1 MEIGES
7 ALQFHALKRR
17 LFQILLFLFIFAA
30 AIFAE
35 AKAFANGDPLLLSGI
50 VRDDDGGITLVAGA
64 TYEAGSTSESTY
76 FGDFDAI
83 FNGMNATISGL
94 LVPLFNS
101 IGDGGVVKNLHL
113 ETFADETGVQGK
125 GALAN
130 ALESGGKVENVTVT
144 GNVTGGIEVG
154 GLVGS
159 SSGTITNSSM
169 NGEVNGDYRVGGL
182 VGVLNTGGTI
192 TGSQATG
199 DVTGIGDRVGGL
211 VGWADGNISSSSAE
225 GNVSGRWD
233 VGGLVGYSSGDIAN
247 SHATGDV
254 SGEDRVGGLVGQS
267 DGDITFSSAKGE
279 VTSTAVNAVGD
290 GIHGPLALDGRHG
303 IGGLVGYNTG
313 DITSSFTGEA
323 DTDSPIPAGAV
334 TGLKNVGG
342 LVGFS
347 SGNISNSRASGN
359 VNESWSCA
367 DNSDEPVC
375 IDYVGGLVGYS
386 TGDIESSWASGTV
399 TGLNYIGGLVG
410 YSTGDIESTFA
421 EGEAYGT
428 NYVGGLVGYSTGDI
442 TVSEASGGVGGQ
454 SYTGGLVGYSVGD
467 ITDSN
472 ATINVYGF
480 TYSGGLVGYSEG
492 NITNSHSTGEEVVSA
507 SQGGGG
513 DFIGGLVG
521 YSEGEITGSSATADV
536 TGRHYVGGLVGKS
549 EGNIT
554 NSWASSYVSGD
565 HYVGGL
571 VGYSEG
577 DISDSS
583 ATGDIEFPEDETSWI
598 PKIVIGGDYV
608 GGLVGYSVG
617 DVINSNAAIVV
628 LGSNNIGG
636 LVGKSLGKIS
646 DSHATGIV
654 ESIGEYVGGLVGY
667 SEGDITDSS
676 ASGDVTG
683 DNGMTGPTDYI
694 GGLVGYLE
702 GVIKNSFATGSVSG
716 GDNVGGLVGSIDTL
730 PWLDPY
736 LDLSTLRSS
745 RPIPDIGEINLVQG
759 DFYIWDG
766 EDWRKIYNISGSY
779 AEGNVTGGS
788 YVGGLVGS
796 SSSETTITDSY
807 ATGVVIGDG
816 EYIGGFI
823 GDAGYN
829 SKISNSYATG
839 SVTGTNDAEHGVGGF
854 AGYLSGSLINTYATG
869 NVNGFDEVG
878 GLVGST
884 GVAVS
889 VSISNSHATGNVTGV
904 DYIGGLVGELDYN
917 HTITNSY
924 ATGDASGNEW
934 VGGLVGQSDGDITN
948 SHAKGRVNGE
958 EHVGGLVGYAAGD
971 ITDSYAEGA
980 VSGTYDNVGGL
991 AGTSI
996 GNITD
1001 SHAIGTVTG
1010 SYDVGGLVGRF
1021 YENREI
1027 TYSYVDLGTL
1037 LLMTRIFNDPSEEGP
1052 PVEPGSNAVI
1062 AGQIYFYPYPSGE
1075 TPSDWIPLR
1084 DVVTITNSYAKG
1096 NVTGAD
1102 DIGGLVGNLGDWAR
1116 ITNSYATGNVIGKV
1130 EDEGGDAGGL
1140 VGFSSGVISNSHAS
1154 GDVSGFYDIGGLV
1167 GDLQGTIFVT
1177 GDLKGTGSITNS
1189 YATGN
1194 VTATGTDGGWIDG
1207 WGGLVGES
1215 SGLISNSYATGN
1227 VVADYNFGSL
1237 IGYLMLNENL
1247 DFQILNSFATGSTSR
1262 ANNVVRI
1269 YETVYD
1275 ADSDPYVEVE
1285 LDLLGLG
1292 GFVGCAVEDG
1302 SDGYICID
1310 SYKSFPETTPSLLS
1324 VVNTEGTAG
1333 APAFEIVACKN
1344 NGLPLLSELSV
1355 SYGNTCPVS
1364 TNRERRIREFIQTTT
1379 LTQIAKTLGFVISP
1393 KFPNDAQIG
1402 FIENEKEL
1410 AISKILGVQKAAD
1423 RVARTFVKTGEALQI
1438 SYDSGSKEPIEL
1450 WVKLPNGKWLLA
1462 GVINFDKDGKA
1473 ILPPMY
1479 FKVAGE
1485 HVLVLNKPSEDS
1497 VKANTPLNQIG
1508 SLTVIVN

>member
-50 VRDDDGGITLVAGA
+50 VRDDYGGITLVAGA

-76 FGDFDAI
+76 FGDFNAI
-83 FNGMNATISGL
+83 FNGMNATIGGL

-113 ETFADETGVQGK
+113 ETVAGETGVQGN

-144 GNVTGGIEVG
+144 GNVTGGAGVG

-169 NGEVNGDYRVGGL
+169 NGEVNGDFRVGGL
-182 VGVLNTGGTI
+182 VGVLSTGGTI
-192 TGSQATG
+192 TGSQAIG

-225 GNVSGRWD
+225 GNVSGSRWD

-254 SGEDRVGGLVGQS
+254 SGEDRVGGLVGHS

-279 VTSTAVNAVGD
+279 VTSTAVNAVENGV
-290 GIHGPLALDGRHG
+290 HGELALDGVNG

-313 DITSSFTGEA
+313 NITSSFTGEA
-323 DTDSPIPAGAV
+323 DTDSPIPSGVV

-347 SGNISNSRASGN
+347 SGDITNSRATGD
-359 VNESWSCA
+359 VNISWSCVEGVTDA
-367 DNSDEPVC
+367 PCFEYSGGLVGQSTGDIRASWASGSVGGQ
-375 IDYVGGLVGYS
+375 DYVGGLVG
-386 TGDIESSWASGTV
+386 ESVGNISNSFASGFV
-399 TGLNYIGGLVG
+399 IGSDYVGGLVG
-410 YSTGDIESTFA
+410 RSTGVITNGETYADEELLA
-421 EGEAYGT
+421 ELPFYVGGSEYVGGLIGYSEG
-428 NYVGGLVGYSTGDI
+428 NVIDSVSRVPVSGFRYVGGLVGYLEGDI
-442 TVSEASGGVGGQ
+442 TN
-454 SYTGGLVGYSVGD
+454 SV
-467 ITDSN
+467 
-472 ATINVYGF
+472 A
-480 TYSGGLVGYSEG
+480 
-492 NITNSHSTGEEVVSA
+492 
-507 SQGGGG
+507 
-513 DFIGGLVG
+513 
-521 YSEGEITGSSATADV
+521 EGEVHGEGS
-536 TGRHYVGGLVGKS
+536 
-549 EGNIT
+549 E
-554 NSWASSYVSGD
+554 
-565 HYVGGL
+565 
-571 VGYSEG
+571 
-577 DISDSS
+577 
-583 ATGDIEFPEDETSWI
+583 
-598 PKIVIGGDYV
+598 
-608 GGLVGYSVG
+608 
-617 DVINSNAAIVV
+617 
-628 LGSNNIGG
+628 
-636 LVGKSLGKIS
+636 
-646 DSHATGIV
+646 
-654 ESIGEYVGGLVGY
+654 VGGLVGY

-676 ASGDVTG
+676 ATGDVTG
-683 DNGMTGPTDYI
+683 AGMGGPTDYI
-694 GGLVGYLE
+694 GGLVGYSE
-702 GVIKNSFATGSVSG
+702 GDITNSSATADVSG
-716 GDNVGGLVGSIDTL
+716 RTNVGGLVGWQYTGAITNSFATGEIIG
-730 PWLDPY
+730 
-736 LDLSTLRSS
+736 SN
-745 RPIPDIGEINLVQG
+745 DIGGLVG
-759 DFYIWDG
+759 YSNDSIT
-766 EDWRKIYNISGSY
+766 NSY
-779 AEGNVTGGS
+779 ATGGVTGTAGEVGGLAGYS
-788 YVGGLVGS
+788 GDTITNSYATGAVNGTEDYVGGLVGFAYGAIINS
-796 SSSETTITDSY
+796 HATGMVNGTELVGGLVGENWEAVENSYASGNVTGEDYIGGLVGRAGEFTTIDSSFARGNVSGDDSVGGLVGELEEGASVANSY

-884 GVAVS
+884 GVAVN

-934 VGGLVGQSDGDITN
+934 VGGLVGYSEGDITG
-948 SHAKGRVNGE
+948 SH
-958 EHVGGLVGYAAGD
+958 
-971 ITDSYAEGA
+971 AEGA
-980 VSGTYDNVGGL
+980 VSGTYDKAGGL
-991 AGTSI
+991 VGESSGFITNSYAI
-996 GNITD
+996 GN
-1001 SHAIGTVTG
+1001 VTG
-1010 SYDVGGLVGRF
+1010 SYDIGGLVGRF

-1027 TYSYVDLGTL
+1027 TYSYQDLETL
-1037 LLMTRIFNDPSEEGP
+1037 LLMTEIFNDPSGEEGP
-1052 PVEPGSNAVI
+1052 PVSPGSNAVI
-1062 AGQIYFYPYPSGE
+1062 AGQIYFYTYPFSE
-1075 TPSDWIPLR
+1075 TPSEWVLDR
-1084 DVVTITNSYAKG
+1084 NVVTITNSYAKG
-1096 NVTGAD
+1096 NVTGED

-1116 ITNSYATGNVIGKV
+1116 ITNAYATGNVTGKV

-1140 VGFSSGVISNSHAS
+1140 VGFSNGVISNSHAS

-1167 GDLQGTIFVT
+1167 GDLQGTIFIT

-1194 VTATGTDGGWIDG
+1194 VRATGTDGGWSNG

-1247 DFQILNSFATGSTSR
+1247 DLQILNSFATGSTSR

-1275 ADSDPYVEVE
+1275 ADSETYVEVE
-1285 LDLLGLG
+1285 LDLRGLG

-1302 SDGYICID
+1302 SDGYSCIPD
-1310 SYKSFPETTPSLLS
+1310 TYETFPETTPSLLS

-1344 NGLPLLSELSV
+1344 NGLPLLSELSD
-1355 SYGNTCPVS
+1355 SYGNTCAPVVPVT

-1379 LTQIAKTLGFVISP
+1379 MTEIAKTLGFVISP
-1393 KFPNDAQIG
+1393 KLPNDAPVS
-1402 FIENEKEL
+1402 FIKNEKEL

-1423 RVARTFVKTGEALQI
+1423 RVARTFVKVGEALQI
-1438 SYDSGSKEPIEL
+1438 SYDSASKEPIEL
-1450 WVKLPNGKWLLA
+1450 WVKLANGNWILA

-1485 HVLVLNKPSEDS
+1485 YVLVLNKPSEDS